1 MCGIF
6 GFIGQRQK
14 PFDKRAF
21 VTLGVAND
29 ARGGDSCGIFI
40 DGQYEYG
47 VDKLKLFNDFWYQSK
62 LIKETK
68 SATIALGHDRKASV
82 GGVKAELAQPV
93 IINGENGP
101 EFVFIH
107 NGTMVNHT
115 ALAKKYLPDMDTANM
130 SDSQIMAN
138 IFYRHGFDSIEE
150 YIGAAV
156 FVAVDYRSGKPVSY
170 FFKGESKE
178 YSYSTKATEE
188 RPLFFTT
195 SHQQVCF
202 SSIYSTLA
210 ALFPDKALAKNIYF
224 PNGNTLYTVDPYGDI
239 NVVKE
244 YDRSKCY
251 QKESYTSSAYNYY
264 RYNRNAD
271 FDDEESYYGYYRGEN
286 NNNISTNL
294 LTPGNNGKLTF
305 DSKTMLYYEG
315 DDVAHGLY
323 YVVDDGTIV
332 PARTANA
339 FEAFFFNGV
348 LIKNADALFF
358 LIEFMVTMQLTED
371 KVFEKY
377 DSLVR
382 YLSPLPAV
390 SLGDDGTPTFHKYVT
405 PTECELFSG
414 TMFPLFAGR
423 SIMCQA
429 GIVSSSTLIADSVG
443 ENIYKKFSEE
453 PINMEL
459 LDDFLDSIVNEVENN
474 K

>member
-6 GFIGQRQK
+6 GFIGQQQK

-47 VDKLKLFNDFWYQSK
+47 VDKLKLFSDFWYESK
-62 LIKETK
+62 LIKNTK
-68 SATIALGHDRKASV
+68 SATIVLGHDRKASV

-101 EFVFIH
+101 EFVLIH

-115 ALAKKYLPDMDTANM
+115 ALAKKYLPDMDTAHM

-138 IFYRHGFDSIEE
+138 IFYRHGFGSIEE

-156 FVAVDYRSGKPVSY
+156 FVAVDYRSGRPVSY

-178 YSYSTKATEE
+178 YSYSVKTTEE
-188 RPLFFTT
+188 RPLFFTM

-210 ALFPDKALAKNIYF
+210 ALFPDRAFAKKIYY
-224 PNGNTLYTVDPYGDI
+224 PNSNTLYTVTQDGDI
-239 NVVKE
+239 SAVKE

-251 QKESYTSSAYNYY
+251 QKESYTSSAYNAYA
-264 RYNRNAD
+264 RQYNNEYG
-271 FDDEESYYGYYRGEN
+271 DEEDYYSYWKGGGCN
-286 NNNISTNL
+286 NQKNNL
-294 LTPGNNGKLTF
+294 LLTGNNGKLTF
-305 DSKTMLYYEG
+305 DAKTMLYYEG
-315 DDVAHGLY
+315 NDVAHGLY
-323 YVVDDGTIV
+323 YVTDDGTIV

-348 LIKNADALFF
+348 LIKNADSLFF

-371 KVFEKY
+371 KVFERY
-377 DSLVR
+377 ESLVR
-382 YLSPLPAV
+382 FLSPLPAV
-390 SLGDDGTPTFHKYVT
+390 SLGDDETPTLHKYIT
-405 PTECELFSG
+405 PIECELFSG
-414 TMFPLFAGR
+414 AIFPPFAGL

-429 GIVSSSTLIADSVG
+429 GIVSSSELIADSVG
-443 ENIYKKFSEE
+443 ANVYKKLSEE
-453 PINMEL
+453 PIKMEL
-459 LDDFLDSIVNEVENN
+459 LDDFLDSIADEIENN

>member
-29 ARGGDSCGIFI
+29 SRGGDSCGIFI

-47 VDKLKLFNDFWYQSK
+47 VDKLKLFGDFWYQSK
-62 LIKETK
+62 LIKETR
-68 SATIALGHDRKASV
+68 SATIAIGHDRKASV

-115 ALAKKYLPDMDTANM
+115 ALAKKYLPDMDTAHM
-130 SDSQIMAN
+130 SDSQIMAH

-178 YSYSTKATEE
+178 YSYSTKVTEE

-195 SHQQVCF
+195 SHQQICF

-210 ALFPDKALAKNIYF
+210 ALFPDNALNKDIFY
-224 PNGNTLYTVDPYGDI
+224 PNGNVLYTVDPTGDI
-239 NVVKE
+239 EVVKE

-251 QKESYTSSAYNYY
+251 QKESYVSTAYTSYMYNQNREYGNEEDYY
-264 RYNRNAD
+264 DYWK
-271 FDDEESYYGYYRGEN
+271 EKN
-286 NNNISTNL
+286 NNNTTMNL
-294 LTPGNNGKLTF
+294 PMSGNNGKLTF

-315 DDVAHGLY
+315 DSVAHGLY
-323 YVVDDGTIV
+323 YVVDSGAIV
-332 PARTANA
+332 PARTTNA

-358 LIEFMVTMQLTED
+358 LIEFMVTMQLTEE
-371 KVFEKY
+371 KVFERY
-377 DSLVR
+377 ESLVR
-382 YLSPLPAV
+382 FLSPLPSV
-390 SLGDDGTPTFHKYVT
+390 GLGDDGTPTFHKYVT
-405 PTECELFSG
+405 PAECELFSG

-429 GIVSSSTLIADSVG
+429 GIMSSSTLIADSVG
-443 ENIYKKFSEE
+443 ENIYKKFSAE

-459 LDDFLDSIVNEVENN
+459 LDNFLDSIANEIENN

>member
-29 ARGGDSCGIFI
+29 TRGGDSCGIFI

-47 VDKLKLFNDFWYQSK
+47 VDKLKLFGDFWYQSK
-62 LIKETK
+62 LIKETR

-115 ALAKKYLPDMDTANM
+115 ALAKKYLPDMDTAHM
-130 SDSQIMAN
+130 SDSQIMAH
-138 IFYRHGFDSIEE
+138 IFYRYGFDSIEE

-178 YSYSTKATEE
+178 YSYSAKVTEE

-195 SHQQVCF
+195 SHQQICF

-210 ALFPDKALAKNIYF
+210 TLFPDKALAKDIFY
-224 PNGNTLYTVDPYGDI
+224 PNGNVLYTVDSDGDVD
-239 NVVKE
+239 VVKE

-251 QKESYTSSAYNYY
+251 QKESYTSTAYASCAYNQY
-264 RYNRNAD
+264 REYG
-271 FDDEESYYGYYRGEN
+271 DEEDYYGYWKNKSN
-286 NNNISTNL
+286 NNGTTNL
-294 LTPGNNGKLTF
+294 LTSGNNGKLTF

-315 DDVAHGLY
+315 DNVAHGLY
-323 YVVDDGTIV
+323 YVVDNGTIV
-332 PARTANA
+332 PARTTNA

-348 LIKNADALFF
+348 LLKNADALFF

-371 KVFEKY
+371 KVFERY
-377 DSLVR
+377 ESLVR
-382 YLSPLPAV
+382 FLSPLPAV
-390 SLGDDGTPTFHKYVT
+390 CLGDNDVPTFHKYVA
-405 PTECELFSG
+405 PAECELFSG
-414 TMFPLFAGR
+414 TMFPLFAGK

-429 GIVSSSTLIADSVG
+429 GIISSSALIADSVG
-443 ENIYKKFSEE
+443 DNIYRKLSGE

-459 LDDFLDSIVNEVENN
+459 LDDFLDSIANETENN

>member
-29 ARGGDSCGIFI
+29 TRGGDSCGIFI

-47 VDKLKLFNDFWYQSK
+47 VDKLKLFGDFWYQSK
-62 LIKETK
+62 LIKETR

-115 ALAKKYLPDMDTANM
+115 ALAKKYLPDMDTAHM

-178 YSYSTKATEE
+178 YSYSQKASEE

-195 SHQQVCF
+195 SHQQICF

-210 ALFPDKALAKNIYF
+210 TLFPDKALSKNIFY
-224 PNGNTLYTVDPYGDI
+224 PNGNTLYTVDSVGDI
-239 NVVKE
+239 EVVKE

-251 QKESYTSSAYNYY
+251 QKEVCAGSVYHSYMYNQNNAYG
-264 RYNRNAD
+264 
-271 FDDEESYYGYYRGEN
+271 DEEDYYGYWRGKN
-286 NNNISTNL
+286 NNDTATNL
-294 LTPGNNGKLTF
+294 LTSGNNGKLTF

-315 DDVAHGLY
+315 ENVAHGLY
-323 YVVDDGTIV
+323 YVVDNGSIV
-332 PARTANA
+332 PARTTNA
-339 FEAFFFNGV
+339 FEVFFFNGV

-358 LIEFMVTMQLTED
+358 LIEFMVTMQLTEE
-371 KVFEKY
+371 KVFERY
-377 DSLVR
+377 ESLVR
-382 YLSPLPAV
+382 FLSPLPAV
-390 SLGDDGTPTFHKYVT
+390 GLGDNDVPTFHKYIT
-405 PTECELFSG
+405 PIDCELFSG

-443 ENIYKKFSEE
+443 ENIYRKFSEE
-453 PINMEL
+453 PINMEI
-459 LDDFLDSIVNEVENN
+459 LDDFLDSIANETENN